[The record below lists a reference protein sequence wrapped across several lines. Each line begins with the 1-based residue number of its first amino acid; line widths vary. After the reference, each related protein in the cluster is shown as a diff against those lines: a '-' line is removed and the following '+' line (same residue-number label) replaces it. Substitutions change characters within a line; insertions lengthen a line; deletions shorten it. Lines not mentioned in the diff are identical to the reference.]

1 MYDTVCYSQQA
12 LYRKVI
18 IDHAFLHIRSLL

>member
-1 MYDTVCYSQQA
+1 MYDIVCYSQQA

-18 IDHAFLHIRSLL
+18 IDHALLHFRSLL